1 MSSRATDTTPSLLPP
16 GATTLERDLE
26 QATARMANVPTPF
39 DTLWNADTCPAALL
53 GWLAWALSVDE
64 WDAGWSETIKRDA
77 VRMAPLLH
85 KRKGTVWALQNAL
98 MQFGVGTQVK
108 EWWAMSPPGAPG
120 TFALVTELRPDNIQ
134 KLGQLL
140 TQKMNTQIKRVIDAI
155 KPVSR
160 TYSMS
165 MTFAIPSQLTM
176 ASIGTASQ
184 SMFSSGTLLPF
195 EIASATQLN
204 TVGIGTSSQ
213 FVSSSGTL
221 Q

>member
-1 MSSRATDTTPSLLPP
+1 MSSRPTDTTPSLLPP
-16 GATTLERDLE
+16 GSTTLERDLE
-26 QATARMANVPTPF
+26 QVTARMANVPTPF
-39 DTLWNADTCPAALL
+39 DTLWNADTCPVELL

-64 WDAGWSETIKRDA
+64 WDANWSEAVKRDA

-85 KRKGTVWALQNAL
+85 QRKGTVWALQNAL
-98 MQFGVGTQVK
+98 RQFGMGTQVK
-108 EWWAMSPPGAPG
+108 EWWAMNPPGAPG
-120 TFALVTELRPDNIQ
+120 TFALVTELTPDNIQ
-134 KLGQLL
+134 NLGQAL
-140 TQKMNTQIKRVIDAI
+140 TQTMSAQMKRVIDAI

-195 EIASATQLN
+195 EIAATTQFN
-204 TVGIGTSSQ
+204 TVGIGTPSQ
-213 FVSSSGTL
+213 YVDSRGTL